1 LARPQA
7 VVRPTNIRGVYAV
20 GADFT
25 EAEYHA
31 MAVKAELESKRR
43 EWAANQMS
51 EQTNAMARR

>member
-1 LARPQA
+1 LAVARL
-7 VVRPTNIRGVYAV
+7 TNIRGVYAV